1 MSKSNDKA
9 LPSEKLFVS
18 LNTHWWILCQF
29 GHLPDAMMPEIDYW
43 WVFQIENNIQ
53 LSRYASSKCPYHN

>member
-18 LNTHWWILCQF
+18 LNTHWWIVCQF
-29 GHLPDAMMPEIDYW
+29 EQLADAMMPEIDY
-43 WVFQIENNIQ
+43 
-53 LSRYASSKCPYHN
+53 